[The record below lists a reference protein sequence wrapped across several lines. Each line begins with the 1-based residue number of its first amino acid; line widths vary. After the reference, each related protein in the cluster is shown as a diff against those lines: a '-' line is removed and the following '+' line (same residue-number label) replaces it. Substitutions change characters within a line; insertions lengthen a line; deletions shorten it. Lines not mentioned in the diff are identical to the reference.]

1 MLRLLVIA
9 GLIYLLY
16 RAFNSWLLKHGPSS
30 GGAVADRRSSAV
42 DDVMIKDPQCHV
54 YFPKRDAVRVTT
66 GDQELFFCSTDCR
79 DKYLLENR
87 PD

>member
-16 RAFNSWLLKHGPSS
+16 RAFNSWLSKRLPSS
-30 GGAVADRRSSAV
+30 EGAVADRRSSAV
-42 DDVMIKDPQCHV
+42 DDVMIKDPQCHI
-54 YFPKRDAVRVTT
+54 YFPKREAVRLKT
-66 GDQELFFCSTDCR
+66 GDQELFFCSTECR

-87 PD
+87 TD

>member
-1 MLRLLVIA
+1 
-9 GLIYLLY
+9 
-16 RAFNSWLLKHGPSS
+16 
-30 GGAVADRRSSAV
+30 
-42 DDVMIKDPQCHV
+42 MIKDPQCHV